1 MHGSTSG
8 LGVQTLNLVAIF
20 IIIWI
25 LFDPFFQCLLLSE
38 NVVILCLF
46 VCWQNPIERKC
57 IVKRFKW
64 LNGKRIQTH
73 RRPCSRP
80 NPMQVCAWA
89 WIYRWA
95 KNCGKS
101 GTRPRA
107 AGPGLRAGGPWATG
121 RGSAFCK
128 TLQTQQQLDLE
139 LPQILAGESDS
150 ELNSEYTIHSRWT
163 LN

>member
-1 MHGSTSG
+1 MVNEFKLTFVH
-8 LGVQTLNLVAIF
+8 VHAQTRCKSVH
-20 IIIWI
+20 
-25 LFDPFFQCLLLSE
+25 
-38 NVVILCLF
+38 
-46 VCWQNPIERKC
+46 ERG
-57 IVKRFKW
+57 FTA
-64 LNGKRIQTH
+64 GQ
-73 RRPCSRP
+73 
-80 NPMQVCAWA
+80 
-89 WIYRWA
+89 

-107 AGPGLRAGGPWATG
+107 AGPGLRAGGPRAAG

-150 ELNSEYTIHSRWT
+150 ELNSDYTIHFRLT